1 MLIFFCNHSS
11 DVYVS
16 IPDLIGGVRM
26 AQERPLGLTLF
37 GCFYIFGAFVLIVT
51 LFTNPTEQ
59 FGISVRFGLPNVPE
73 NIMRA
78 LVSVISLIMAYGY
91 LKLKKWGYWFM
102 IIYTIYFLVV
112 SIYLLIQ
119 YGQQPFFG
127 NVLFSI
133 TVLIYTLN
141 KRRYF
146 YIRDFIA

>member
-1 MLIFFCNHSS
+1 M
-11 DVYVS
+11 V
-16 IPDLIGGVRM
+16 
-26 AQERPLGLTLF
+26 QERPLGLTLI

-59 FGISVRFGLPNVPE
+59 FGIGVRFGLPNVPE
-73 NIMRA
+73 NIIRG

-91 LKLKKWGYWFM
+91 LKLRKWGYWFM

-112 SIYLLIQ
+112 SIYMFIQYSQQYGQ
-119 YGQQPFFG
+119 YGQQPFWG
-127 NVLFSI
+127 NVLLSI

-146 YIRDFIA
+146 L